1 LAGLL
6 AVVICNFITEMVNLT
21 PELLFV
27 LYLLL
32 QEIKQAYQRSHVIL
46 NTYPVNKDINT
57 EMCKVAPAVDQFGFK
72 LQNLETQNYT

>member
-1 LAGLL
+1 
-6 AVVICNFITEMVNLT
+6 MVNLT